1 MVKSFREMGKIPMIE
16 VKKGIFYHAGFDRF
30 YKRFGGTK
38 DLGEYYLL
46 IHDKKLR
53 KLMKVV

>member
-1 MVKSFREMGKIPMIE
+1 MGKIPMIE